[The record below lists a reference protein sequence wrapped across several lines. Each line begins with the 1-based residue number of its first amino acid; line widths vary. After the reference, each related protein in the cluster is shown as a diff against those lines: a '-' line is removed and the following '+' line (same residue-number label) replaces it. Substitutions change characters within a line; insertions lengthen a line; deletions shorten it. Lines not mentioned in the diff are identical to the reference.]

1 MNKPP
6 PPTAATIAYK
16 EAGLHLQ
23 LEMGISYTGDSDA
36 DFTSLL
42 LAYGKG
48 TAALARIALEHGK
61 DPEIRRIAQ
70 HVLESEAKQAERL
83 QAWRAAHP

>member
-16 EAGLHLQ
+16 EAGLQLQ
-23 LEMGISYTGDSDA
+23 LAMGIAYTGNPDA
-36 DFTSLL
+36 DFASLL
-42 LAYGKG
+42 LAYNKG

-61 DPEIRRIAQ
+61 DPEIQRIARQ
-70 HVLESEAKQAERL
+70 VLETSVRQEEQL
-83 QAWRAAHP
+83 NAWGSVHP